1 MSCLIIGD
9 KFWEGNRG
17 GSGPIFLPTTGP
29 HVAPREADPDLRGSQ
44 VRPPISNRYWVFL
57 TPSVD
62 RYRSTSARCNRNS
75 PARLDL
81 KILAGPPL
89 HLSRTRTQPGTHFG
103 DVPSA
108 ATQAVRSGVRT
119 RSRSRK
125 RRQGAATLTA
135 AWHCP
140 RATGLAP
147 PGRLAPRP
155 TPGPESRDCPGLGY
169 WARPAAATVLSS
181 PASGRVISGP
191 PFGPRTLFVPS
202 QFPLDPG
209 IIRLGYAVT

>member
-1 MSCLIIGD
+1 MSCLTIGD

-17 GSGPIFLPTTGP
+17 GSGPYFLPTTGP
-29 HVAPREADPDLRGSQ
+29 HVVPREADPDLRGSQ

-57 TPSVD
+57 TPSGD
-62 RYRSTSARCNRNS
+62 RYRPTSARCNRNS
-75 PARLDL
+75 PASPDL
-81 KILAGPPL
+81 KIRAGPLL
-89 HLSRTRTQPGTHFG
+89 HLCRTRTLPGTHFG

-169 WARPAAATVLSS
+169 WADRQLPLFSARPLRAVSS
-181 PASGRVISGP
+181 QARHSGP
-191 PFGPRTLFVPS
+191 GHYSCRRSFL
-202 QFPLDPG
+202 LIPG
-209 IIRLGYAVT
+209 SSDSDTR

>member
-17 GSGPIFLPTTGP
+17 GSGPFSLPTTGP
-29 HVAPREADPDLRGSQ
+29 HVVPREADPDLRGSQ
-44 VRPPISNRYWVFL
+44 VRPRFSNRYWVFL

-62 RYRSTSARCNRNS
+62 RYRPTSARCNRNS
-75 PARLDL
+75 PATPDL
-81 KILAGPPL
+81 KLRSGPAL
-89 HLSRTRTQPGTHFG
+89 HLWRPRTLPGTHFG
-103 DVPSA
+103 DDPSA

-135 AWHCP
+135 AWHCL

-147 PGRLAPRP
+147 PGMPAPRP
-155 TPGPESRDCPGLGY
+155 TPGPEPRDCPGLGY
-169 WARPAAATVLSS
+169 RARPAAASVSARSS
-181 PASGRVISGP
+181 RVVSSQARQSGP
-191 PFGPRTLFVPS
+191 GHYSLRRGFL
-202 QFPLDPG
+202 LIPG
-209 IIRLGYAVT
+209 SSDSDTR